1 MSINNPYQTYKENTV
16 TTASPGDLTLMLY
29 NGCLKF
35 IKQGRQAILDKNI
48 EEKNTSLLK
57 VQEII
62 RELMATLNMEYEISH
77 QMMLMYDYILNRLI
91 EANVNNN
98 LEALDEAS
106 SHIKEFRDTWQQ
118 VIRLNRKMQYGQGL

>member
-1 MSINNPYQTYKENTV
+1 M

>member
-48 EEKNTSLLK
+48 EEKNTSSLK